1 MWSTWICSVVGSSLD
16 LVHDKIIAIKAE
28 EANYKFR
35 SQLLTHI
42 EPSILF

>member
-1 MWSTWICSVVGSSLD
+1 MVPEAAAAGLIRSM
-16 LVHDKIIAIKAE
+16 IIAIKAE

-35 SQLLTHI
+35 SELLTYI